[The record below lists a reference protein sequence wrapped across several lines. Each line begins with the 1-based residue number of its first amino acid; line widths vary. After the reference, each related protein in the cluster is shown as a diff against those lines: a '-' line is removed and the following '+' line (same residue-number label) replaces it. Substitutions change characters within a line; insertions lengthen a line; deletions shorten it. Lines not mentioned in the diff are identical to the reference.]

1 MNRLIVVLALCPTL
15 VAVGQS
21 NVSKPKAF
29 NVVKEVKPPVLD
41 IVPGS
46 LQFVDATGN
55 NAIDANETC
64 YIKFKI
70 QNTGM
75 GDGYACRA
83 VVKATGTTND
93 VRYSNSSLD
102 VIKQGG
108 TMDVC
113 IPVTTGINT
122 ADGKVQFEV
131 MVDEPNGFGTDPQ
144 YISVSTRAFDA
155 PYLQVADYTVTG
167 VSGNSLQK
175 KRPFD
180 LQVLLQN
187 TKYGEAQNVTVSID
201 IPDNVMLIDG
211 EEYTNIGNLDG
222 GKTKSLVYS
231 LIANNNYSGTSIP
244 VTVHIKEKYGKYAED
259 KTINLA
265 FNQTFASN
273 KISVDE
279 IVNDRKAITL
289 ASLSSDVDKN
299 IPFNASDNTNTFAV
313 IIANENYQYESAVE
327 FAKHDGEMM
336 KQYCTQTLG
345 MPEKNV
351 RLVENAT
358 LNNIRAA
365 LGWIKEV
372 SDAYNGQAKVV
383 FYYSGHGIPNEATS
397 QAYLLPVDGTGRDY
411 NTGYP
416 VSKLYEELSSLQA
429 QSVVAFMD
437 ACFSG
442 AKRSG
447 EMMASARGVAIK
459 ARQDTPKGK
468 MVVFSASQGDETA
481 YPYKGQSHGMFTY
494 FLLKKLQE
502 SNGDATLGELG
513 DYINSK
519 VRQCSIVENSKSQT
533 PTVVPSATVASEWR
547 SMKLR

>member
-1 MNRLIVVLALCPTL
+1 MNRLLVLFALCPAL

-46 LQFVDATGN
+46 LQFFDATGN

-70 QNTGM
+70 QNTGL
-75 GDGYACRA
+75 GDGIACRA

-108 TMDVC
+108 TMDVS
-113 IPVTTGINT
+113 IPVTTGMNT

-144 YISVSTRAFDA
+144 YISVNTRAFEA

-167 VSGNSLQK
+167 TSGNSLQK

-187 TKYGEAQNVTVSID
+187 TKYGTAENVTVSIEL
-201 IPDNVMLIDG
+201 PANVMLLDG
-211 EEYTNIGNLDG
+211 DEYTSMASLSG

-244 VTVHIKEKYGKYAED
+244 VKIHIKEKYGKYAED
-259 KTINLA
+259 KTLDLS

-279 IVNDRKAITL
+279 IVNEREAITL
-289 ASLSSDVDKN
+289 ASLGSDVDKN
-299 IPFNASDNTNTFAV
+299 IPNNGNSNKLTFAV
-313 IIANENYQYESAVE
+313 IIANENYQYESEVE

-336 KQYCTQTLG
+336 KQYCVQTLG
-345 MPEKNV
+345 MPEQNV
-351 RLVENAT
+351 RLVQNAT
-358 LNNIRAA
+358 LNNIRAS
-365 LGWIKEV
+365 LGWIKQV

-383 FYYSGHGIPNEATS
+383 FYYSGHGIPNEATN
-397 QAYLLPVDGTGRDY
+397 QAYLLPVDGSGKDF

-416 VSKLYEELSSLQA
+416 VSQLYQELSALNA

-442 AKRSG
+442 AKRNG

-459 ARQDTPKGK
+459 ARQDMPQGR
-468 MVVFSASQGDETA
+468 MVVFAASQGDETA
-481 YPYKGQSHGMFTY
+481 YPYRNQSHGMFTY

-502 SNGDATLGELG
+502 SKGDVTLGELG
-513 DYINSK
+513 DYINNK

>member
-1 MNRLIVVLALCPTL
+1 MKRIVMICLMCSAMS
-15 VAVGQS
+15 AMAQS

-29 NVVKEVKPPVLD
+29 NVVKEVKPPILD

-70 QNTGM
+70 ANTGM
-75 GDGYACRA
+75 GEGYSCRA

-93 VRYSNSSLD
+93 VTYNNVNLNVLKMGSTTD
-102 VIKQGG
+102 VS
-108 TMDVC
+108 
-113 IPVTTGINT
+113 IPVRTGINT
-122 ADGKVQFEV
+122 ADGSVQFTV
-131 MVDEPNGFGTDPQ
+131 QVDEPNGFGTDPQ
-144 YISVSTRAFDA
+144 YISVNTRAFEA

-167 VSGNSLQK
+167 TSGNSLQK

-187 TKYGEAQNVTVSID
+187 TKYGTAENVTVSIEL
-201 IPDNVMLIDG
+201 PANVMLLDG
-211 EEYTNIGNLDG
+211 DEYTSMESLNG

-244 VTVHIKEKYGKYAED
+244 VKIHIKEKYGKYAED
-259 KTINLA
+259 KTLDLA

-279 IVNDRKAITL
+279 IVNEREAITL
-289 ASLSSDVDKN
+289 ASLGSDVDKN
-299 IPFNASDNTNTFAV
+299 IPNNGNSNELTFAV
-313 IIANENYQYESAVE
+313 IIANENYQYESEVE

-336 KQYCTQTLG
+336 KQYCVQTLG
-345 MPEKNV
+345 MPEQNV
-351 RLVENAT
+351 RLVQNAT
-358 LNNIRAA
+358 LNNIRAS
-365 LGWIKEV
+365 LGWIKQV

-383 FYYSGHGIPNEATS
+383 FYYSGHDIPNEATN
-397 QAYLLPVDGTGRDY
+397 QAYLLPVDGSGKDF

-416 VSKLYEELSSLQA
+416 VSQLYQELSALNA

-502 SNGDATLGELG
+502 TNGDATLGELG

>member
-1 MNRLIVVLALCPTL
+1 MKYCLLTAILFCPAL

-70 QNTGM
+70 QNTGL
-75 GDGYACRA
+75 GDGYGCCAEL
-83 VVKATGTTND
+83 KATGSTTD
-93 VRYSNSSLD
+93 MKYSSLPLG

-108 TMDVC
+108 TMDVS
-113 IPVTTGINT
+113 IPVTTGMNT

-131 MVDEPNGFGTDPQ
+131 MVDEPNGFGTDPL
-144 YISVSTRAFDA
+144 YISVNTRAFES

-201 IPDNVMLIDG
+201 IPDNVMLLDG
-211 EEYTNIGNLDG
+211 EQYATIDKLGG

-289 ASLSSDVDKN
+289 ASLGSDVDKN

-468 MVVFSASQGDETA
+468 MGGSLLRKAMKPLILTRGSRTA
-481 YPYKGQSHGMFTY
+481 
-494 FLLKKLQE
+494 
-502 SNGDATLGELG
+502 
-513 DYINSK
+513 
-519 VRQCSIVENSKSQT
+519 CS
-533 PTVVPSATVASEWR
+533 PTSC
-547 SMKLR
+547 

>member
-1 MNRLIVVLALCPTL
+1 MKRLILICALCP
-15 VAVGQS
+15 AMMSMGQ
-21 NVSKPKAF
+21 NNTSKPKAF
-29 NVVKEVKPPVLD
+29 NVVKEVKPPILD

-46 LQFVDATGN
+46 LKFVDATGN

-70 QNTGM
+70 SNSGM
-75 GDGYACRA
+75 GDGFSCRA
-83 VVKATGTTND
+83 LVKATGTTND
-93 VRYSNSSLD
+93 MKVSNTNLN
-102 VIKQGG
+102 VIKVGS
-108 TMDVC
+108 TMDVT
-113 IPVTTGINT
+113 IPVKTGINT
-122 ADGKVQFEV
+122 ADGNVQFAV
-131 MVDEPNGFGTDPQ
+131 QVDEPNGFGTDPQ
-144 YISVSTRAFDA
+144 YITVNTRAFES

-167 VSGNSLQK
+167 ASGNSLQK

-187 TKYGEAQNVTVSID
+187 TKYGNAENVTVSIEL
-201 IPDNVMLIDG
+201 PDNVMLIDG
-211 EEYTNIGNLDG
+211 EQYTSIPTLNG

-231 LIANNNYSGTSIP
+231 LIANNNYAGTSIP
-244 VTVHIKEKYGKYAED
+244 VKVHIKEKYGKYAED
-259 KTINLA
+259 KTIDLA

-279 IVNDRKAITL
+279 IVNEREAITM
-289 ASLSSDVDKN
+289 ASLGSDVDKN
-299 IPFNASDNTNTFAV
+299 IPDNGNGNKNTFAV

-351 RLVENAT
+351 RLVQNAT

-372 SDAYNGQAKVV
+372 SDAYNGTAKVV
-383 FYYSGHGIPNEATS
+383 FYYSGHGIPNEATN
-397 QAYLLPVDGTGRDY
+397 QAYLLPVDGTGKDF
-411 NTGYP
+411 NTGYA
-416 VSKLYEELSSLQA
+416 VSQLYHELSSLNA
-429 QSVVAFMD
+429 QNVVAFMD

-447 EMMASARGVAIK
+447 QMLASARGVAIK
-459 ARQDTPKGK
+459 ARQDTPQGK
-468 MVVFSASQGDETA
+468 MVVFAASQGDETA

-502 SNGDATLGELG
+502 SKGDVTLGELG
-513 DYINSK
+513 DYINSN
-519 VRQCSIVENSKSQT
+519 VRQLSIVENSKSQT